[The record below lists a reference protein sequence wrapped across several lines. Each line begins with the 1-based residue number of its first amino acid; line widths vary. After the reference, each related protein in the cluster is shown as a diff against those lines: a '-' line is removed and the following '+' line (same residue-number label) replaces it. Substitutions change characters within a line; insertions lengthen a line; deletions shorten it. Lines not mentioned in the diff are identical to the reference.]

1 MLEQAAEVLVAE
13 PGSTWVRA
21 VEPSG
26 CGSCGGQGC
35 STRRIAELFRRD
47 PRGFRVDSE
56 LSLTPGE
63 RVVIG
68 IPDGSVLAGALR
80 VYGLPL
86 AAMLLGALLSQ
97 VWLPGDAA
105 ALAGLLAGGGLGF
118 LFARGGRAARP
129 VVLRRSPPDN
139 CTIHLEKG

>member
-1 MLEQAAEVLVAE
+1 MLEQAAEVLVAD

-21 VEPSG
+21 VESSG

-47 PRGFRVDSE
+47 ARGFQVDSE
-56 LSLTPGE
+56 FPLMPGE

-86 AAMLLGALLSQ
+86 VAMLLGALLSQ
-97 VWLPGDAA
+97 AWVTGDAS
-105 ALAGLLAGGGLGF
+105 ALVGLLAGGGLGF
-118 LFARGGRAARP
+118 LLARSGRAARP
-129 VVLRRSPPDN
+129 VVLRRDTPDTR
-139 CTIHLEKG
+139 TIHLTKG

>member
-13 PGSTWVRA
+13 PGGIWVRA
-21 VEPSG
+21 VESSG

-35 STRRIAELFRRD
+35 STKRIAELFRRD
-47 PRGFRVDSE
+47 TRGFQVDSE
-56 LSLTPGE
+56 FLLTPGE

-86 AAMLLGALLSQ
+86 AAMLLGALFAQ
-97 VWLPGDAA
+97 AWMPGDGA
-105 ALAGLLAGGGLGF
+105 ALVGLLGGGGLGYW
-118 LFARGGRAARP
+118 LARSGQAMRP
-129 VVLRRSPPDN
+129 VVLRRDAEDKR
-139 CTIHLEKG
+139 TIHLKKG